1 MFGRLFFDSW
11 LAVLMISPIAIPWT
25 LLQRKNESIRKCRQI
40 GIQFKDA
47 IFSVLTSLKAGFSI
61 ENSFLE
67 ARRDMDLLYGK
78 NSDISFYL
86 SRISKGLKNSVPLE
100 KLIFGMGK
108 ETGNSDIQDFALV
121 FAVAKRSGGNMTEII
136 DRTISVISGKLEVEK
151 EIDVL
156 ISAKRL
162 EAKIMNMVPFFII
175 FYISITSPG
184 FFDAL
189 YHNFFGIIL
198 MTVCMV
204 IYCISYV
211 LSEKIVNIR
220 I

>member
-1 MFGRLFFDSW
+1 
-11 LAVLMISPIAIPWT
+11 MISPIAIPWT